1 MLFTRLKLIYK
12 TRQLFLKNKEGY
24 KMERKWWKEAVVY
37 QIYPR
42 SFKDSNGDG
51 IGDLPG
57 IIQKLDY
64 LKNLGIDV
72 IWLCPVYKSPN
83 DDNGYDIS
91 DYQDI
96 MNDFGTMEDMERLL
110 AKIHEKDMKL
120 IMDLVVNHTSD
131 EHTWFIESRSSLDN
145 PYRDFYIWRKGKNGS
160 PPNNWGSVFGGSA
173 WEYDKTTDEY
183 YLHLFSKKQPDLNW
197 ENPRTREEIYKM
209 MKWWLDK
216 GIDGFRIDTVNL
228 FSKIPD
234 LPDGKIIEGYNYGDG
249 SPYFLN
255 GPHIHEYLQEMN
267 KKVLSKYDIM
277 TVGETPGTPPQIAAK
292 YVNRDRHELDMI
304 FHFELMEIDH
314 NPINKWKPKEWKL
327 TELKKI
333 FTKWYEGLKEKGW
346 NSLFMNNHDQPRM
359 VSRFGDDKKYRVK
372 SAKML
377 TTLLYTLPGTPYLY
391 QGEEI
396 GMTNVAFD
404 NIEDY
409 RDIETLN
416 FYREMTKKGFPKENI
431 MEAVHR
437 ISRDNARTPMQ
448 WDDSPYAGF
457 TTGMPW
463 IKVNPNY
470 PEINVARDLKDSNSI
485 FYYYQKIIRLR
496 KENSIM
502 IYGNYQLIL
511 EEDEH
516 IYSYL
521 RIINKDRLLIIL
533 NFFSSQTIFNLPEN
547 IDYKDKK
554 LLISNYDIKEDE
566 DIKRIYL
573 RPYEARLYKLY

>member
-1 MLFTRLKLIYK
+1 
-12 TRQLFLKNKEGY
+12 
-24 KMERKWWKEAVVY
+24 MEQKWWKEAIVY

-64 LKNLGIDV
+64 LEDLGINA

-91 DYQDI
+91 NYQDI
-96 MNDFGTMEDMERLL
+96 MDDFGTMKDMERLL
-110 AKIHEKDMKL
+110 AKIHRRDMKL
-120 IMDLVVNHTSD
+120 IMDLVLNHTSD
-131 EHTWFIESRSSLDN
+131 EHPWFIESRSSLDN
-145 PYRDFYIWRKGKNGS
+145 PYRDFYIWRKGKNGL

-173 WEYDKTTDEY
+173 WEYDEKTEEY

-197 ENPRTREEIYKM
+197 ENPRAREEIYKM

-216 GIDGFRIDTVNL
+216 GIDGFRMDTVNM
-228 FSKIPD
+228 FSKVPG
-234 LPDGKIIEGYNYGDG
+234 LPDGKIIKGYKYGDG
-249 SPYFLN
+249 GSCFLN
-255 GPHIHEYLQEMN
+255 GPRIHEYLQEMN

-292 YVNRDRHELDMI
+292 YVNRDRHELNMV

-314 NPINKWKPKEWKL
+314 DPINKWKPKEWKL

-359 VSRFGDDKKYRVK
+359 VSRFGDNKKYRIEL
-372 SAKML
+372 AKML
-377 TTLLYTLPGTPYLY
+377 ATLLHTLPGTPYIY

-416 FYREMTKKGFPKENI
+416 FYREMTKKSLPKEKI
-431 MEAVHR
+431 MEAIYR

-457 TTGMPW
+457 TTGTPW

-470 PEINVARDLKDSNSI
+470 PEINATHDLKNSNSI

-496 KENSIM
+496 KENLIM
-502 IYGNYQLIL
+502 IYGDYQLIL
-511 EEDEH
+511 EDDEH

-521 RIINKDRLLIIL
+521 RTINKDRLLIIL
-533 NFFSSQTIFNLPEN
+533 NFFSSQTIFNLPED
-547 IDYKDKK
+547 IEYKDKK
-554 LLISNYDIKEDE
+554 LLISNYDIDEDE
-566 DIKRIYL
+566 DIKNIYL

>member
-1 MLFTRLKLIYK
+1 
-12 TRQLFLKNKEGY
+12 
-24 KMERKWWKEAVVY
+24 MERKWWKEAIVY

-42 SFKDSNGDG
+42 SFKDSNRDG

-64 LKNLGIDV
+64 LKNLGV
-72 IWLCPVYKSPN
+72 NVVWLCPVYKSPN

-91 DYQDI
+91 NYQDI
-96 MNDFGTMEDMERLL
+96 MDDFGNMKDMENLL
-110 AKIHEKDMKL
+110 METHRRDMKL

-131 EHTWFIESRSSLDN
+131 EHPWFIESRSSLDN

-197 ENPRTREEIYKM
+197 ENPRVREEIYKM

-216 GIDGFRIDTVNL
+216 GIDGYRIDTVNL
-228 FSKIPD
+228 FSKVPD
-234 LPDGKIIEGYNYGDG
+234 LPDGKIIEGCKYGDG

-255 GPHIHEYLQEMN
+255 GPRIHEYLQEMN
-267 KKVLSKYDIM
+267 KIVFSKYDIM
-277 TVGETPGTPPQIAAK
+277 TVGETPRTPPQIAAK
-292 YVNRDRHELDMI
+292 YVNRDRHELDMV

-314 NPINKWKPKEWKL
+314 DPINKWKPKEWKL

-333 FTKWYEGLKEKGW
+333 FTKWHEGLKEKGW
-346 NSLFMNNHDQPRM
+346 NSLYLNNHDQPRM

-377 TTLLYTLPGTPYLY
+377 ATLLYTLPGTPYLY
-391 QGEEI
+391 QGEEV
-396 GMTNVAFD
+396 GMTNVVFD

-416 FYREMTKKGFPKENI
+416 FYREMTKKSLPKEKI
-431 MEAVHR
+431 IEAIHP

-463 IKVNPNY
+463 IKINPNY
-470 PEINVARDLKDSNSI
+470 PEINVAHNLKDSNSI

-496 KENSIM
+496 KENLIM
-502 IYGNYQLIL
+502 IYGDYQLVL
-511 EEDEH
+511 EDDEH

-521 RIINKDRLLIIL
+521 RTLNQDRLLIIL
-533 NFFSSQTIFNLPEN
+533 NFFSSQTFFNLPAN
-547 IDYKDKK
+547 INYQEKE
-554 LLISNYDIKEDE
+554 LLISNYNVEEKEEIKN
-566 DIKRIYL
+566 IYL
-573 RPYEARLYKLY
+573 RPYEARVYKLVDSE

>member
-1 MLFTRLKLIYK
+1 
-12 TRQLFLKNKEGY
+12 
-24 KMERKWWKEAVVY
+24 MEQKWWKEAVVY
-37 QIYPR
+37 QVYPR

-64 LKNLGIDV
+64 LKILGVDV

-96 MNDFGTMEDMERLL
+96 MDEFGDMKDMENLL
-110 AKIHEKDMKL
+110 TETRRRDIKL

-131 EHTWFIESRSSLDN
+131 EHPWFIESRSSLDN
-145 PYRDFYIWRKGKNGS
+145 PYRNFYIWKKDKNGS

-173 WEYDKTTDEY
+173 WEYDERTQEY

-197 ENPRTREEIYKM
+197 ENPRVREEIYKM

-216 GIDGFRIDTVNL
+216 GIDGFRMDTVNM
-228 FSKIPD
+228 FSKVPD
-234 LPDGKIIEGYNYGDG
+234 LPDGKIIEGCKYGDG

-255 GPHIHEYLQEMN
+255 GPRIHEYLQEMN

-277 TVGETPGTPPQIAAK
+277 TVGETPGATPQIAAK
-292 YVNRDRHELDMI
+292 YVNRDRHELDMV

-359 VSRFGDDKKYRVK
+359 ISRFSDNKKCRVEL
-372 SAKML
+372 AKML
-377 TTLLYTLPGTPYLY
+377 ATLLHTLPGTPYVY

-396 GMTNVAFD
+396 GMTNVVFD

-416 FYREMTKKGFPKENI
+416 FYREMTKKGLPKEKI
-431 MEAVHR
+431 MEAIHR

-448 WDDSPYAGF
+448 WGVNPNAGF
-457 TTGMPW
+457 TTGAPW
-463 IKVNPNY
+463 MKVNPNY
-470 PEINVARDLKDSNSI
+470 RDINVAHDLKDSNSI
-485 FYYYQKIIRLR
+485 FHYYQKIIRLR

-502 IYGNYQLIL
+502 VYGDYQLIL
-511 EEDEH
+511 EDDEH
-516 IYSYL
+516 VYSYL
-521 RIINKDRLLIIL
+521 RTLNKDRLLIIL
-533 NFFSSQTIFNLPEN
+533 NFFSSQTIFNLPAN
-547 IDYKDKK
+547 IDYQDKK
-554 LLISNYDIKEDE
+554 LLISNYNVEEKEEIKN
-566 DIKRIYL
+566 IYL
-573 RPYEARLYKLY
+573 RPYEARVYKLVDSE

>member
-1 MLFTRLKLIYK
+1 
-12 TRQLFLKNKEGY
+12 
-24 KMERKWWKEAVVY
+24 MEQKWWKEAVVY

-42 SFKDSNGDG
+42 SFKDSNRDG

-64 LKNLGIDV
+64 LKNLGV
-72 IWLCPVYKSPN
+72 NVVWLCPVYKSPN

-96 MNDFGTMEDMERLL
+96 MDEFGDMKDMENLL
-110 AKIHEKDMKL
+110 AEAHKRDIKL

-131 EHTWFIESRSSLDN
+131 EHPWFMESRSSLDN
-145 PYRDFYIWRKGKNGS
+145 PYRDFYIWRKGKNGL

-173 WEYDKTTDEY
+173 WEYDKITDEY
-183 YLHLFSKKQPDLNW
+183 YLHIFSKKQPDLNW
-197 ENPRTREEIYKM
+197 ENPRVREEIYKM
-209 MKWWLDK
+209 MKWWLEK
-216 GIDGFRIDTVNL
+216 GIDGFRMDTVNM
-228 FSKIPD
+228 FSKVPG
-234 LPDGKIIEGYNYGDG
+234 LPDGKIIKGYKYGDG

-255 GPHIHEYLQEMN
+255 GPYIHEYLQEMN

-277 TVGETPGTPPQIAAK
+277 TVGETPGTTPQIAAL
-292 YVNRDRHELDMI
+292 YVNWDRHELNMV
-304 FHFELMEIDH
+304 FNFELMEIDH
-314 NPINKWKPKEWKL
+314 DPINKWKPQEWKL

-359 VSRFGDDKKYRVK
+359 VSRFGDDKKYRIE

-377 TTLLYTLPGTPYLY
+377 ATLLHTLPGTPYIY

-416 FYREMTKKGFPKENI
+416 FYREMTKKGLSKEKI
-431 MEAVHR
+431 MEATHR

-448 WDDSPYAGF
+448 WSDSPNAGF
-457 TTGMPW
+457 TTGAPW
-463 IKVNPNY
+463 IKVNLNY
-470 PEINVARDLKDSNSI
+470 PDINVAHDLKDSNSI
-485 FYYYQKIIRLR
+485 FCYYQKIIQLR
-496 KENSIM
+496 KENLIM
-502 IYGNYQLIL
+502 IYGDYQLIL
-511 EEDEH
+511 EDDEY

-521 RIINKDRLLIIL
+521 RTLNKDRLLIIL
-533 NFFSSQTIFNLPEN
+533 NFFSSQIIFNLPAN
-547 IDYKDKK
+547 INYQEKE
-554 LLISNYDIKEDE
+554 LLISNYNVEEKEGIKS
-566 DIKRIYL
+566 IYL
-573 RPYEARLYKLY
+573 RPYEVRVYKLY

>member
-1 MLFTRLKLIYK
+1 MD
-12 TRQLFLKNKEGY
+12 Q
-24 KMERKWWKEAVVY
+24 KWWKEAVVY

-64 LKNLGIDV
+64 LKNLGV
-72 IWLCPVYKSPN
+72 NVVWLCPVYKSPN

-91 DYQDI
+91 NYQDI
-96 MNDFGTMEDMERLL
+96 MDDFGNMKDMENLL
-110 AKIHEKDMKL
+110 TETHRKDMKL

-131 EHTWFIESRSSLDN
+131 EHSWFIESRSSLDN
-145 PYRDFYIWRKGKNGS
+145 PYRDFYIWRKGKNGL
-160 PPNNWGSVFGGSA
+160 PPNNWDSVFGGSA
-173 WEYDKTTDEY
+173 WEYDKRTQEY

-197 ENPRTREEIYKM
+197 ENPRVREEIYKM

-216 GIDGFRIDTVNL
+216 GIDGFRMDTVNM
-228 FSKIPD
+228 FSKVPD
-234 LPDGKIIEGYNYGDG
+234 LPDGKIIKEYKYGDG

-255 GPHIHEYLQEMN
+255 GPRIHEYLQEMN

-277 TVGETPGTPPQIAAK
+277 TVGETPGTTPQIAAK
-292 YVNRDRHELDMI
+292 YVNHDRHELDMV

-314 NPINKWKPKEWKL
+314 DPINKWKPKKWKL

-346 NSLFMNNHDQPRM
+346 NTLYMNNHDQPRII
-359 VSRFGDDKKYRVK
+359 SRFGDNKKYRVE

-377 TTLLYTLPGTPYLY
+377 ATLLHTLPGTLYIY

-396 GMTNVAFD
+396 GMTNVTFD
-404 NIEDY
+404 TIEDH

-416 FYREMTKKGFPKENI
+416 FYREMTKKGLPNEKI
-431 MEAVHR
+431 MEAIHQ

-448 WDDSPYAGF
+448 WSDSPNAGF
-457 TTGMPW
+457 TTSTPW

-470 PEINVARDLKDSNSI
+470 PEINVAKDLKDSNSI
-485 FYYYQKIIRLR
+485 FYYYQKIIQLR
-496 KENSIM
+496 KKNLIM
-502 IYGNYQLIL
+502 IYGDYQLVL
-511 EEDEH
+511 EDDEH
-516 IYSYL
+516 IYCYL
-521 RIINKDRLLIIL
+521 RSLYKDRLLIIL

-547 IDYKDKK
+547 INYQEKE
-554 LLISNYDIKEDE
+554 LLTSNYNVEKDE

-573 RPYEARLYKLY
+573 RPYEVRVYKLVDSK

>member
-1 MLFTRLKLIYK
+1 
-12 TRQLFLKNKEGY
+12 
-24 KMERKWWKEAVVY
+24 MEQKWWKEAVVY

-64 LKNLGIDV
+64 LKNLGV
-72 IWLCPVYKSPN
+72 NVVWLSPVYKSPN

-91 DYQDI
+91 NYQDI
-96 MNDFGTMEDMERLL
+96 MDDFGNMKDMENLL
-110 AKIHEKDMKL
+110 TETHGRDIKL

-131 EHTWFIESRSSLDN
+131 EHPWFIESRSSLDN

-173 WEYDKTTDEY
+173 WEYDEKTEEY

-197 ENPRTREEIYKM
+197 ENPRVREEIYKM

-216 GIDGFRIDTVNL
+216 GIDGFRMDTVNM
-228 FSKIPD
+228 FSKIPG
-234 LPDGKIIEGYNYGDG
+234 LPDRKIIKGYKYGDG

-255 GPHIHEYLQEMN
+255 GPSIHEYLQEMN
-267 KKVLSKYDIM
+267 KEVLSKYDIM
-277 TVGETPGTPPQIAAK
+277 TVGETPGTPPKIAAK
-292 YVNRDRHELDMI
+292 YVNRDRYELNMV
-304 FHFELMEIDH
+304 FNFELMEIDH
-314 NPINKWKPKEWKL
+314 DPINKWKPKGWKL

-333 FTKWYEGLKEKGW
+333 FNKWYEGLKEKGW
-346 NSLFMNNHDQPRM
+346 NTLYMNNHDQPRM
-359 VSRFGDDKKYRVK
+359 VSRFGNNKKYRIE

-377 TTLLYTLPGTPYLY
+377 ATLLHTLPGTPYIY

-396 GMTNVAFD
+396 GMTNIAFG

-416 FYREMTKKGFPKENI
+416 FYREMAKRGLPKEKI
-431 MEAVHR
+431 MGALHQ

-448 WDDSPYAGF
+448 WGNNPNAGF
-457 TTGMPW
+457 TAGTPW

-470 PEINVARDLKDSNSI
+470 RDINVVHDLKDSNSI
-485 FYYYQKIIRLR
+485 FYYYQKIIQLR
-496 KENSIM
+496 KDNLIM
-502 IYGNYQLIL
+502 TYGDYQLIL
-511 EEDEH
+511 EDDKH

-521 RIINKDRLLIIL
+521 RTLDKDRLLIIL
-533 NFFSSQTIFNLPEN
+533 NFFSSQTIFNLPAN
-547 IDYKDKK
+547 IDYQEKE
-554 LLISNYDIKEDE
+554 LLISNYNIEEKE
-566 DIKRIYL
+566 DIKSIYL
-573 RPYEARLYKLY
+573 RPYEARVYKLY

>member
-1 MLFTRLKLIYK
+1 MG
-12 TRQLFLKNKEGY
+12 Q
-24 KMERKWWKEAVVY
+24 KWWKEAVVY

-51 IGDLPG
+51 IGDLQG

-64 LKNLGIDV
+64 LENLGINAV
-72 IWLCPVYKSPN
+72 WVCPVYKSPN

-96 MNDFGTMEDMERLL
+96 MDNFGNMKDMENLL
-110 AKIHEKDMKL
+110 TETHRRNMKL
-120 IMDLVVNHTSD
+120 IMDLVVNHTSN
-131 EHTWFIESRSSLDN
+131 EHPWFIKSRSSLDN

-160 PPNNWGSVFGGSA
+160 PPNNWGSIFGGSA
-173 WEYDKTTDEY
+173 WEYDEKTEEY
-183 YLHLFSKKQPDLNW
+183 YLHLFSNKQPDLNW
-197 ENPRTREEIYKM
+197 ENPRVREEIYRM

-216 GIDGFRIDTVNL
+216 GIDGFRIDTVNM
-228 FSKIPD
+228 FSKTRD
-234 LPDGKIIEGYNYGDG
+234 LPDGKIIKEYKYGDG

-255 GPHIHEYLQEMN
+255 GPCIHEYLREMN

-277 TVGETPGTPPQIAAK
+277 SVGETPGTTPEIALK
-292 YVNRDRHELDMI
+292 YVDKDRNELNMV
-304 FHFELMEIDH
+304 FHFELMDVDH
-314 NPINKWKPKEWKL
+314 DPINKWKHKEWKL

-333 FTKWYEGLKEKGW
+333 FTKWYESLKEKGW

-359 VSRFGDDKKYRVK
+359 ISRFGDDKRYRVE

-377 TTLLYTLPGTPYLY
+377 ATLLHTLPGTPYIY

-416 FYREMTKKGFPKENI
+416 FYREIAKKGLPKEKI
-431 MEAVHR
+431 MEAIHR

-448 WDDSPYAGF
+448 WSESSNAGF
-457 TTGMPW
+457 STGVPW

-470 PEINVARDLKDSNSI
+470 LEINVAQDLIDSNSI
-485 FYYYQKIIRLR
+485 FFYYQKIIQLR
-496 KENSIM
+496 KENLIM
-502 IYGNYQLIL
+502 IYGDYQLIL
-511 EEDEH
+511 EDDEH

-521 RIINKDRLLIIL
+521 RTLNKDQLLIIL
-533 NFFSSQTIFNLPEN
+533 NFFSSQTIFNLPAN
-547 IDYKDKK
+547 INYQEKE
-554 LLISNYDIKEDE
+554 LLISNYDVEEKE
-566 DIKRIYL
+566 DIKSIYL
-573 RPYEARLYKLY
+573 RPFETRVYKLVDSE

>member
-1 MLFTRLKLIYK
+1 
-12 TRQLFLKNKEGY
+12 
-24 KMERKWWKEAVVY
+24 MEQKWWKEAVVY

-42 SFKDSNGDG
+42 SFKDSNRDG

-64 LKNLGIDV
+64 LKNLGV
-72 IWLCPVYKSPN
+72 NVVWLCPVYKSPN

-96 MNDFGTMEDMERLL
+96 MDEFGDMKDMENLL
-110 AKIHEKDMKL
+110 AEAHKRDIKL

-131 EHTWFIESRSSLDN
+131 EHPWFMESRSSLDN
-145 PYRDFYIWRKGKNGS
+145 PYRDFYIWRKGKNGL

-173 WEYDKTTDEY
+173 WEYDKITDEY
-183 YLHLFSKKQPDLNW
+183 YLHIFSKKQPDLNW
-197 ENPRTREEIYKM
+197 ENPRVREEIYKM
-209 MKWWLDK
+209 MKWWLEK
-216 GIDGFRIDTVNL
+216 GIDGFRMDTVNM
-228 FSKIPD
+228 FSKVPG
-234 LPDGKIIEGYNYGDG
+234 LPDGKIIKGYKYGDG

-255 GPHIHEYLQEMN
+255 GPYIHEYLQEMN

-277 TVGETPGTPPQIAAK
+277 TVGETPGTTPQIAAL
-292 YVNRDRHELDMI
+292 YVNWDRHELNMV
-304 FHFELMEIDH
+304 FNFELMEIDH
-314 NPINKWKPKEWKL
+314 DPINKWKPKEWKL

-359 VSRFGDDKKYRVK
+359 VSRFGDDKKYRIE

-377 TTLLYTLPGTPYLY
+377 ATLLHTLPGTPYIY

-416 FYREMTKKGFPKENI
+416 FYREMTKKGLSKEKI
-431 MEAVHR
+431 MEATHR

-448 WDDSPYAGF
+448 WSDSPNAGF
-457 TTGMPW
+457 TTGAPW
-463 IKVNPNY
+463 IKVNLNY
-470 PEINVARDLKDSNSI
+470 PDINVAHDLKDSNSI
-485 FYYYQKIIRLR
+485 FCYYQKIIQLR
-496 KENSIM
+496 KENLIM
-502 IYGNYQLIL
+502 IYGDYQLIL
-511 EEDEH
+511 EDDEY

-521 RIINKDRLLIIL
+521 RTLNKDRLLIIL
-533 NFFSSQTIFNLPEN
+533 NFFSSQIIFNLPAN
-547 IDYKDKK
+547 INYQEKE
-554 LLISNYDIKEDE
+554 LLISNYNVEEKEGIKS
-566 DIKRIYL
+566 IYL
-573 RPYEARLYKLY
+573 RPYEVRVYKLY

>member
-1 MLFTRLKLIYK
+1 MG
-12 TRQLFLKNKEGY
+12 Q
-24 KMERKWWKEAVVY
+24 KWWKEAVVY

-51 IGDLPG
+51 IGDLLG

-64 LKNLGIDV
+64 LKNLGV
-72 IWLCPVYKSPN
+72 NVVWLCPVYKSPN

-91 DYQDI
+91 NYQDI
-96 MNDFGTMEDMERLL
+96 MDDFGNMKDMENLL
-110 AKIHEKDMKL
+110 TGIHRRDMKL

-131 EHTWFIESRSSLDN
+131 EHPWFVESRSSLDN
-145 PYRDFYIWRKGKNGS
+145 PYRDFYIWRKDKNGL
-160 PPNNWGSVFGGSA
+160 PPNNWDSVFGGSA
-173 WEYDKTTDEY
+173 WEYDERTQEY

-197 ENPRTREEIYKM
+197 KNPRVREEIYKM

-216 GIDGFRIDTVNL
+216 GIDGFRMDTVNM
-228 FSKIPD
+228 FSKVPG
-234 LPDGKIIEGYNYGDG
+234 LPDGKIIKGYKYGDG

-255 GPHIHEYLQEMN
+255 GPRIHEYLQEMN

-277 TVGETPGTPPQIAAK
+277 TVGETPGTTPQIAAK
-292 YVNRDRHELDMI
+292 YVNQDRHELDMV

-314 NPINKWKPKEWKL
+314 DTINKWKPKKWKL

-346 NSLFMNNHDQPRM
+346 NTLYMNNHDQPRII
-359 VSRFGDDKKYRVK
+359 SRFGDNKKYRVE

-377 TTLLYTLPGTPYLY
+377 ATLLHTLPGTLYIY

-404 NIEDY
+404 TIEDY

-416 FYREMTKKGFPKENI
+416 FYCEMTKKSLPKEKI
-431 MEAVHR
+431 MEAIHR

-457 TTGMPW
+457 TTGTPW

-470 PEINVARDLKDSNSI
+470 PEINVAHGLKDSNSI
-485 FYYYQKIIRLR
+485 FYYYQKIIQLR
-496 KENSIM
+496 KENLIM
-502 IYGNYQLIL
+502 IYGDYQLIL
-511 EEDEH
+511 EDDKH

-521 RIINKDRLLIIL
+521 RTLNQDRLLIIL
-533 NFFSSQTIFNLPEN
+533 NFFSSQTIFNLPAN
-547 IDYKDKK
+547 INYQEKE
-554 LLISNYDIKEDE
+554 LLISNYNVEEKE
-566 DIKRIYL
+566 DIKSTYL
-573 RPYEARLYKLY
+573 RPYEARVYKLVDSE

>member
-1 MLFTRLKLIYK
+1 
-12 TRQLFLKNKEGY
+12 
-24 KMERKWWKEAVVY
+24 MEQKWWKEAVVY

-42 SFKDSNGDG
+42 SFKDSNRDG

-64 LKNLGIDV
+64 LKNLGV
-72 IWLCPVYKSPN
+72 NVVWLCPVYKSPN

-96 MNDFGTMEDMERLL
+96 MDEFGDMKDMENLL
-110 AKIHEKDMKL
+110 AEAHKRDIKL

-131 EHTWFIESRSSLDN
+131 EHPWFMESCSSLDN
-145 PYRDFYIWRKGKNGS
+145 PYRDFYIWRKGKNGL

-173 WEYDKTTDEY
+173 WEYDKITDEY
-183 YLHLFSKKQPDLNW
+183 YLHIFSKKQPDLNW
-197 ENPRTREEIYKM
+197 ENPRVREEIYKM
-209 MKWWLDK
+209 MKWWLEK
-216 GIDGFRIDTVNL
+216 GIDGFRMDTVNM
-228 FSKIPD
+228 FSKVPG
-234 LPDGKIIEGYNYGDG
+234 LPDGKIIKGYKYGDG

-255 GPHIHEYLQEMN
+255 GPYIHEYLQEMN

-277 TVGETPGTPPQIAAK
+277 TVGETPGTTPQIAAL
-292 YVNRDRHELDMI
+292 YVNWDRHELNMV
-304 FHFELMEIDH
+304 FNFELMEIDH
-314 NPINKWKPKEWKL
+314 DPINKWKPKEWKL

-359 VSRFGDDKKYRVK
+359 VSRFGDDKKYRIE

-377 TTLLYTLPGTPYLY
+377 ATLLHTLPGTPYIY

-416 FYREMTKKGFPKENI
+416 FYREMTKKGLSKEKI
-431 MEAVHR
+431 MEATHR

-448 WDDSPYAGF
+448 WSDSPNAGF
-457 TTGMPW
+457 TTGAPW
-463 IKVNPNY
+463 IKVNLNY
-470 PEINVARDLKDSNSI
+470 PDINVAHDLKDSNSI
-485 FYYYQKIIRLR
+485 FCYYQKIIQLR
-496 KENSIM
+496 KENLIM
-502 IYGNYQLIL
+502 IYGDYQLIL
-511 EEDEH
+511 EDDEY

-521 RIINKDRLLIIL
+521 RTLNKGRLLIIL
-533 NFFSSQTIFNLPEN
+533 NFFSSQIIFNLPAN
-547 IDYKDKK
+547 INYQEKE
-554 LLISNYDIKEDE
+554 LLISNYNVEEKEGIKS
-566 DIKRIYL
+566 IYL
-573 RPYEARLYKLY
+573 RPYEVRVYKLY

>member
-1 MLFTRLKLIYK
+1 
-12 TRQLFLKNKEGY
+12 
-24 KMERKWWKEAVVY
+24 MEQKWWKETVVY

-64 LKNLGIDV
+64 LKNLGVNV

-91 DYQDI
+91 NYQDI
-96 MNDFGTMEDMERLL
+96 MDDFGNMKDMENLL
-110 AKIHEKDMKL
+110 TEIHRRDMKL

-131 EHTWFIESRSSLDN
+131 EHPWFIESRSSIDN
-145 PYRDFYIWRKGKNGS
+145 PYRDFYIWRKSKNGL
-160 PPNNWGSVFGGSA
+160 PPNNWGSVFGGSV
-173 WEYDKTTDEY
+173 WEYDERTQEC

-197 ENPRTREEIYKM
+197 ENPRVREEIYKM
-209 MKWWLDK
+209 MKWWLEK
-216 GIDGFRIDTVNL
+216 GIDGFRMDTVNM
-228 FSKIPD
+228 FSKVPG
-234 LPDGKIIEGYNYGDG
+234 LPDGKIIKGYKYGDG

-255 GPHIHEYLQEMN
+255 GPCIHEYLQEMN

-277 TVGETPGTPPQIAAK
+277 TVGETPGTPPPIAAK
-292 YVNRDRHELDMI
+292 YVNRDRYELDMV

-314 NPINKWKPKEWKL
+314 DPINKWEPKEWKL

-333 FTKWYEGLKEKGW
+333 FTKWYESLKGKGW

-359 VSRFGDDKKYRVK
+359 ISRFSDNKKYRIEL
-372 SAKML
+372 AKML
-377 TTLLYTLPGTPYLY
+377 ATLLHTLPGTLYVY

-416 FYREMTKKGFPKENI
+416 FYREMTKKGLPKEKI
-431 MEAVHR
+431 MEAIHR

-457 TTGMPW
+457 TTGTPW
-463 IKVNPNY
+463 IKINPNY
-470 PEINVARDLKDSNSI
+470 PDINVAHDLKDSNSI
-485 FYYYQKIIRLR
+485 FHYYQKIIRLR
-496 KENSIM
+496 KENLIM
-502 IYGNYQLIL
+502 IYGDYQLIL
-511 EEDEH
+511 EDDEH

-521 RIINKDRLLIIL
+521 RTLNKDRLLIIL
-533 NFFSSQTIFNLPEN
+533 NFFSNQTIFNLPAN
-547 IDYKDKK
+547 IDYQDKK
-554 LLISNYDIKEDE
+554 LLISNYDIEEDE

-573 RPYEARLYKLY
+573 RPYEARVYKLY

>member
-1 MLFTRLKLIYK
+1 MG
-12 TRQLFLKNKEGY
+12 Q
-24 KMERKWWKEAVVY
+24 KWWKEAVVY

-42 SFKDSNGDG
+42 SFKDSNEDG

-64 LKNLGIDV
+64 LEDLGINA

-91 DYQDI
+91 NYQDI
-96 MNDFGTMEDMERLL
+96 MNDFGTMKDMERLL
-110 AKIHEKDMKL
+110 AEIHRRDMKL
-120 IMDLVVNHTSD
+120 IMDLVLNHTSD
-131 EHTWFIESRSSLDN
+131 EHPWFIESRSSLDN
-145 PYRDFYIWRKGKNGS
+145 PYRDFYIWKKGKNGL

-173 WEYDKTTDEY
+173 WEYDESTQEY

-197 ENPRTREEIYKM
+197 ENPRVREDIYKM
-209 MKWWLDK
+209 MKWWLNK
-216 GIDGFRIDTVNL
+216 GIDGFRMDTVNM
-228 FSKIPD
+228 FSKVPS
-234 LPDGKIIEGYNYGDG
+234 LPDGKIIEGYKYGDG

-255 GPHIHEYLQEMN
+255 GPNIHKYLQEMN

-277 TVGETPGTPPQIAAK
+277 TVGETPGTTPQIAAK
-292 YVNRDRHELDMI
+292 YVNRDRHELDMV

-314 NPINKWKPKEWKL
+314 DPISKWKPKEWKL
-327 TELKKI
+327 TELKKT
-333 FTKWYEGLKEKGW
+333 FTKWHEGLKEKGW

-359 VSRFGDDKKYRVK
+359 VSRFGDDKKYRIE

-377 TTLLYTLPGTPYLY
+377 ATLLHTLPGTLYVY

-416 FYREMTKKGFPKENI
+416 FYREMTKKGLPKENI
-431 MEAVHR
+431 MEAIHR

-448 WDDSPYAGF
+448 WGDSPNAGF
-457 TTGMPW
+457 TTGAPW
-463 IKVNPNY
+463 MKVNLNY
-470 PEINVARDLKDSNSI
+470 PDINVARNLKDSNSI

-496 KENSIM
+496 KENLIM
-502 IYGNYQLIL
+502 IYGDYQLIL
-511 EEDEH
+511 EGDEH

-521 RIINKDRLLIIL
+521 RTLNKDRLLIIL
-533 NFFSSQTIFNLPEN
+533 NFFSNQTIFNLPAN
-547 IDYKDKK
+547 TDYQDKK
-554 LLISNYDIKEDE
+554 LLISNYDIEEDE

-573 RPYEARLYKLY
+573 RPYEARVYKLY

>member
-1 MLFTRLKLIYK
+1 
-12 TRQLFLKNKEGY
+12 
-24 KMERKWWKEAVVY
+24 MEQKWWKEAIVY

-64 LKNLGIDV
+64 LKNLGV
-72 IWLCPVYKSPN
+72 NAIWLCPVYKSPN

-91 DYQDI
+91 NYQDI
-96 MNDFGTMEDMERLL
+96 MDEFGNMKDMENLL
-110 AKIHEKDMKL
+110 TETHRRDMKL

-131 EHTWFIESRSSLDN
+131 EHPWFIKSRSSLDN

-197 ENPRTREEIYKM
+197 ENPRAREEIYKM

-216 GIDGFRIDTVNL
+216 GIDGFRMDTVNM
-228 FSKIPD
+228 FSKVPD
-234 LPDGKIIEGYNYGDG
+234 LPDGKIIEGCKYVDG

-255 GPHIHEYLQEMN
+255 GPRIHEYLQEMN

-292 YVNRDRHELDMI
+292 YVNRDRHELDMV

-314 NPINKWKPKEWKL
+314 DPINKWKPKEWKL

-333 FTKWYEGLKEKGW
+333 FTKWHEGLKEKGW
-346 NSLFMNNHDQPRM
+346 NSIFMNNHDQPRM
-359 VSRFGDDKKYRVK
+359 VSRFGNDKKYRVE

-377 TTLLYTLPGTPYLY
+377 ATLLHTLPGTPYVY

-396 GMTNVAFD
+396 GMTNVVFD

-416 FYREMTKKGFPKENI
+416 FYCEMTKKGFSKEKI
-431 MEAVHR
+431 MEAIHR
-437 ISRDNARTPMQ
+437 ISRDNARTPMH
-448 WDDSPYAGF
+448 WGDSPNAGF
-457 TTGMPW
+457 TTGTPW
-463 IKVNPNY
+463 IKVNLNY
-470 PEINVARDLKDSNSI
+470 PDINVAYDLKDSNSI
-485 FYYYQKIIRLR
+485 FYYYQKIIQLR
-496 KENSIM
+496 KENLIM
-502 IYGNYQLIL
+502 IYGDYQLIL
-511 EEDEH
+511 EDDEH

-521 RIINKDRLLIIL
+521 RTLNKDRLLIIL
-533 NFFSSQTIFNLPEN
+533 NFFSSQTIFNLPAN
-547 IDYKDKK
+547 INYQEKE
-554 LLISNYDIKEDE
+554 LLISNYNVEEKE
-566 DIKRIYL
+566 DIKNIYL
-573 RPYEARLYKLY
+573 RPYEARVYKLY

>member
-1 MLFTRLKLIYK
+1 
-12 TRQLFLKNKEGY
+12 
-24 KMERKWWKEAVVY
+24 MEQKWWKEAIVY

-51 IGDLPG
+51 TGDLSG

-64 LKNLGIDV
+64 LKNLGV
-72 IWLCPVYKSPN
+72 NVVWLCPVYKSPN

-96 MNDFGTMEDMERLL
+96 MDDFGNMKDMENLL
-110 AKIHEKDMKL
+110 TEIHRRDMKL

-131 EHTWFIESRSSLDN
+131 EHPWFIKSRSSLDN
-145 PYRDFYIWRKGKNGS
+145 PYRDFYIWRKGKNS
-160 PPNNWGSVFGGSA
+160 LSPNNWGSVFGGSV
-173 WEYDKTTDEY
+173 WEYDERTQEY

-197 ENPRTREEIYKM
+197 ENPRVREEIYKM

-216 GIDGFRIDTVNL
+216 GIDGFRMDTVNM
-228 FSKIPD
+228 FSKVPG
-234 LPDGKIIEGYNYGDG
+234 LPDGNIIKGYKYGDG

-277 TVGETPGTPPQIAAK
+277 TVGETPGTTPQIAAK
-292 YVNRDRHELDMI
+292 YVNRDRHELDMV

-314 NPINKWKPKEWKL
+314 DPINKWKPKEWKL

-346 NSLFMNNHDQPRM
+346 NTLYMNNHDQPRM
-359 VSRFGDDKKYRVK
+359 VSRFGDDKKFRIE
-372 SAKML
+372 SAKIL
-377 TTLLYTLPGTPYLY
+377 AALLHTLPGTPYIY

-416 FYREMTKKGFPKENI
+416 FYHEMTKKGLPKEKI
-431 MEAVHR
+431 MQAIHR
-437 ISRDNARTPMQ
+437 INRDNARTPMQ
-448 WDDSPYAGF
+448 WSDSPNASF
-457 TTGMPW
+457 TTGTPW

-470 PEINVARDLKDSNSI
+470 PEINVAHNLKDSNSI
-485 FYYYQKIIRLR
+485 FYYYQKIIQLR
-496 KENSIM
+496 KENLIM
-502 IYGNYQLIL
+502 NCGDYQLIL
-511 EEDEH
+511 EDDEH

-521 RIINKDRLLIIL
+521 RTLDQDRLLIIL
-533 NFFSSQTIFNLPEN
+533 NFFSIQAIFNLPEN
-547 IDYKDKK
+547 INYKDKK
-554 LLISNYDIKEDE
+554 LLISNYDIEEDE
-566 DIKRIYL
+566 DIKKIYL
-573 RPYEARLYKLY
+573 QPYEARVYKLVNSE